1 MEAPVVVANVHQ
13 PASRPPVSGLRSVAI
28 SIITSTLNAE
38 RFLPACA
45 QAVRE
50 QAGAGFTVEHVVVD
64 GGSRDR
70 TVEIARSYGCVVLEG
85 RDAGVYD
92 AQNKGIRAASGDIFA
107 CLGADDALAPGA
119 LSAVARWFNHR
130 RSDWVVGGCRWINSE
145 SRTIGSMLQLPKRIP
160 REVYAS
166 LGWNCIPTTATYMT
180 RDFFERLGGY
190 DASFR
195 IMGDYKVFSEA
206 LDVQPYDRVARVL
219 SIVRLHRQSVSAAS
233 GSSVLSSERERI
245 ADAYGPRSRVLRQI
259 YRQGLRVWLNARE
272 PAWFVGKRLFAP
284 CLS

>member
-1 MEAPVVVANVHQ
+1 V
-13 PASRPPVSGLRSVAI
+13 RPVAI

-50 QAGAGFTVEHVVVD
+50 QAGAGFSVEHVVVD
-64 GGSRDR
+64 GGSSDS

-85 RDAGVYD
+85 RDTGVYD

-119 LSAVARWFNHR
+119 LSAVAQWFQQR

-145 SRTIGSMLQLPKRIP
+145 GRSIGSMLQLPRRVP
-160 REVYAS
+160 RQVYAS

-180 RDFFERLGGY
+180 RTFFERLGGY
-190 DASFR
+190 DASFK
-195 IMGDYKVFSEA
+195 IMGDYKLFAEA
-206 LDVQPYDRVARVL
+206 LDAQPYDRVARVL
-219 SIVRLHRQSVSAAS
+219 SLVRLHRQSVSAGSGAS
-233 GSSVLSSERERI
+233 VIAGERERI
-245 ADAYGPRSRVLRQI
+245 ADAYGPRSRVLRQL

-272 PAWFVGKRLFAP
+272 PAWFVGKRLFGP
-284 CLS
+284 RLS